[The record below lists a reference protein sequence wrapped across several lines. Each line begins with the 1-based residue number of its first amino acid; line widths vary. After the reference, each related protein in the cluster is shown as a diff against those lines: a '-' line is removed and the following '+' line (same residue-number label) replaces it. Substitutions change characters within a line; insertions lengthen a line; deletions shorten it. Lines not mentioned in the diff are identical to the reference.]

1 MKMEIIKN
9 YIKKLNKEDIKYFLE
24 DNDIYIDDEKIDS
37 LFLIVKNNYEDIIN
51 EEKNVLDKIKSILGE
66 NHFNKLLSLLR
77 KYKNIYLK

>member
-51 EEKNVLDKIKSILGE
+51 EEKNVLDKIKSILGD

>member
-51 EEKNVLDKIKSILGE
+51 EEKNVLDKIKSILGD
-66 NHFNKLLSLLR
+66 NHFDKLLSLLR

>member
-1 MKMEIIKN
+1 MEIIKN

-51 EEKNVLDKIKSILGE
+51 EEKNVLDKIKSILGD
-66 NHFNKLLSLLR
+66 NHFDKLLSLLR

>member
-1 MKMEIIKN
+1 MEIIKN
-9 YIKKLNKEDIKYFLE
+9 YIKKSNKEDIKYFLE

-51 EEKNVLDKIKSILGE
+51 EEKNVLDKIKSILGD
-66 NHFNKLLSLLR
+66 NHFDKLLSLLR

>member
-9 YIKKLNKEDIKYFLE
+9 YIKKSNKEDIKYFLE

-51 EEKNVLDKIKSILGE
+51 EEKNVLDKIKSILGD